1 MSTKNTVKVKITLE
15 LEVPDKNY
23 AEQGM
28 KQLVLDNFINFAST
42 QCCQESI
49 HWEIEGHKDISERY
63 MDWCKIIH
71 NSRDTL
77 QVEF

>member
-28 KQLVLDNFINFAST
+28 KQLLFDNLINFAAI
-42 QCCQESI
+42 QCSQMATKWSALEEQELAN
-49 HWEIEGHKDISERY
+49 HY
-63 MDWCKIIH
+63 TDWGRIIH
-71 NSRDTL
+71 ESHKTMK
-77 QVEF
+77 VEF